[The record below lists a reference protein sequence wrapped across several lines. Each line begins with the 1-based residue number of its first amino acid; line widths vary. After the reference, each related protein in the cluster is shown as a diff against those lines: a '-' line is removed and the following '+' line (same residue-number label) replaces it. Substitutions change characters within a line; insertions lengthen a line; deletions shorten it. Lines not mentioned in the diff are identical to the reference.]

1 MKQNKNIFPSL
12 SIAAAL
18 LIATM
23 FASCTKAELEAP
35 VLKQSAE
42 IRFGIEKNII
52 SKTLTKSGSESES
65 RVLLDYD
72 SNDPSSVGL
81 SMTVVD
87 GIETPISKLPATK
100 GTQISQKEQV
110 TSFDVISYLYADES
124 ATNGALFLEDT
135 VIDGVNTTNN
145 TYYWPPFGVMD
156 FIAAY
161 PSDLFDENEMQT
173 KVKENGQIQFNYTIP
188 SAVEEQQDIM
198 IAMTNDVDCT
208 VGAPVPLQ
216 FKHLLAAVQFK
227 VGDMMLI
234 KINSLSIN
242 GVKGGDVTIQY
253 GENGWSY
260 NSSTTT
266 KYDVI
271 YSTNNEPNFDTSGLP
286 TGSYIA
292 GNDNGLT
299 MFVMPQELGGAQ
311 SITINYTELA
321 TGEPESKTIKFEGNL
336 AHSWQAGKTTT
347 YVLNIGTTVDI
358 EIPTPPDADAHYVIV
373 DMSYKISEL
382 AQKGF
387 YDFEATAYWED
398 DANNNSSK
406 SNISLKTSLTE
417 MQANGYFTD
426 ELWVLEYEVV
436 EGGYKIDGN
445 VVTTLPAPRY
455 KEDIL
460 GSPLIKLNENE
471 GKIYLFLD
479 ENNGTKARTGVLKLT
494 AKIKGNNGESKTIV
508 IGNGRFKQLCPY
520 WTSNIGLER
529 IEDVKDGK
537 DETFPYGFAYDRVV
551 TFSAPSYLTEEWF
564 IADGLRRLLL
574 FFMGSTA
581 EEVLPDTSID
591 IAKEFVDITQEE
603 IAGKQVIKKIV
614 LNYNKLSALSEV
626 ANSEDGKVN
635 TEKLYNYTGN
645 IDISTIEATLY
656 KNLVTDQSTLRKWT
670 RTITGEST
678 DVPKLYAAYIAL
690 KRNKLREVHTIVS
703 QSGETPT
710 TIYEAI
716 LHKVDER
723 SANPGKDIIE
733 WYLPS
738 AYEAQFL
745 EEDLNG
751 SSYISPLEGT
761 YWSSTAGDDASG
773 QAYTYICSNNK
784 YERVNPNEGRLNN
797 AKVRAVRKKPTA
809 N

>member
-12 SIAAAL
+12 SSAAAL

-35 VLKQSAE
+35 VVKQGAE
-42 IRFGIEKNII
+42 IRFGIEKNIT
-52 SKTLTKSGSESES
+52 STPLTKSSSESES

-100 GTQISQKEQV
+100 GAQISQKEQV
-110 TSFDVISYLYADES
+110 TSFDVVSYLYADES

-234 KINSLSIN
+234 KINSLSIEN
-242 GVKGGDVTIQY
+242 VKGDNITINY
-253 GENGWSY
+253 GENGWTYESEI
-260 NSSTTT
+260 ST

-271 YSTNNEPNFDTSGLP
+271 YPKNGEPNFDTSGLP

-299 MFVMPQELGGAQ
+299 MFVMPQNLGADQ
-311 SITINYTELA
+311 KIKIAYTELA
-321 TGEPESKTIKFEGNL
+321 TGESETKEISFSGDL

-358 EIPTPPDADAHYVIV
+358 EIPTPPDADAHYVRV
-373 DMSYKISEL
+373 DMSYNFTQL

-387 YDFEATAYWED
+387 KNFKATAYWEND
-398 DANNNSSK
+398 GNNDASSDK
-406 SNISLKTSLTE
+406 QDITLNTSLSET
-417 MQANGYFTD
+417 QTKGFFTD
-426 ELWVLEYEVV
+426 EQRKLEYEVV
-436 EGGYKIDGN
+436 EGGYKVSGSN
-445 VVTTLPAPRY
+445 VVVSELPEPTFV
-455 KEDIL
+455 KSIIGTPEISL
-460 GSPLIKLNENE
+460 TNNSGTV
-471 GKIYLFLD
+471 YLFLD
-479 ENNGTKARTGVLKLT
+479 ENNGTKDRNGVLKVT
-494 AKIKGNNGESKTIV
+494 GEITENGKTTTII
-508 IGNGRFKQLCPY
+508 IGMGRFKQLCPS
-520 WTSNIGLER
+520 WNNNIGVER
-529 IEDVKDGK
+529 FEDVNEGVVMQYPYGFGYNRKVTYTNSMATQNWGAWLDWLRELILMFLGTTAEEILPDGVNIAEGFVTINTVTVGGREVVSSVILDYSALNKVSNVANSTDGLLNTKALYNFTGDTDLNELETTLNANLSSWNPKVDNATTDAQPEDYAAFVALSRNRMYELQTIIHGK
-537 DETFPYGFAYDRVV
+537 DELQR
-551 TFSAPSYLTEEWF
+551 
-564 IADGLRRLLL
+564 
-574 FFMGSTA
+574 
-581 EEVLPDTSID
+581 
-591 IAKEFVDITQEE
+591 
-603 IAGKQVIKKIV
+603 
-614 LNYNKLSALSEV
+614 
-626 ANSEDGKVN
+626 
-635 TEKLYNYTGN
+635 
-645 IDISTIEATLY
+645 
-656 KNLVTDQSTLRKWT
+656 
-670 RTITGEST
+670 
-678 DVPKLYAAYIAL
+678 
-690 KRNKLREVHTIVS
+690 
-703 QSGETPT
+703 PT
-710 TIYEAI
+710 TTTTYKAI
-716 LHKVDER
+716 LHKD
-723 SANPGKDIIE
+723 AIGNDIIE

-738 AYEAQFL
+738 SEEAKVL
-745 EEDLNG
+745 KETGTG
-751 SSYISPLEGT
+751 SESTPISILDGE
-761 YWSSTAGDDASG
+761 YWSSSAGNDSN
-773 QAYTYICSNNK
+773 AYAHSFTYNNGTFVSVDQQK
-784 YERVNPNEGRLNN
+784 PRMDKL
-797 AKVRAVRKKPTA
+797 KVRAVRKKPTA

>member
-12 SIAAAL
+12 SSAAAL

-35 VLKQSAE
+35 VVKQGAE
-42 IRFGIEKNII
+42 IRFGIEKNIT
-52 SKTLTKSGSESES
+52 STPLTKSGSESES

-234 KINSLSIN
+234 KINSLSIEN
-242 GVKGGDVTIQY
+242 VKGDNITINY
-253 GENGWSY
+253 GENGWTYESEI
-260 NSSTTT
+260 ST

-271 YSTNNEPNFDTSGLP
+271 YPKNGEPNFDTSGLP

-299 MFVMPQELGGAQ
+299 MFVMPQNLGADQ
-311 SITINYTELA
+311 KIKIAYTELA
-321 TGEPESKTIKFEGNL
+321 TGESETKEISFSGDL

-358 EIPTPPDADAHYVIV
+358 KIPTPPDADAHYVRI
-373 DMSYKISEL
+373 DMQYDFSQL
-382 AQKGF
+382 AQRGF
-387 YDFEATAYWED
+387 KNFKATAYWEND
-398 DANNNSSK
+398 ENNDASSDK
-406 SNISLKTSLTE
+406 QDIALSTSLSQ
-417 MQANGYFTD
+417 MQRQGYFTD
-426 ELWVLEYEVV
+426 ELWTLEYEILDNGKYKVPGSNV
-436 EGGYKIDGN
+436 ELDKI
-445 VVTTLPAPRY
+445 PAPIY
-455 KEDIL
+455 SESLL
-460 GSPLIKLNENE
+460 GDTEIPLEQSK
-471 GKIYLFLD
+471 GTVYLFLD
-479 ENNGTKARTGVLKLT
+479 ENNGTINRKGVLKVT
-494 AKIKGNNGESKTIV
+494 GTIDGISKPITIG
-508 IGNGRFKQLCPY
+508 IGAFEQLCPS
-520 WTSNIGLER
+520 WNDSNIGVERFESLE
-529 IEDVKDGK
+529 E
-537 DETFPYGFAYDRVV
+537 EFPYGFNYSRKVRYTSDVN
-551 TFSAPSYLTEEWF
+551 T
-564 IADGLRRLLL
+564 GLLDIPVLGFLYELYLL
-574 FFMGSTA
+574 FTGGITN
-581 EEVLPDTSID
+581 EVLPDGVEMAKDFVKIDSIEVLGT
-591 IAKEFVDITQEE
+591 KVPYSVEFD
-603 IAGKQVIKKIV
+603 
-614 LNYNKLSALSEV
+614 YSALNKVSEV
-626 ANSEDGKVN
+626 AATDNGLLN
-635 TEKLYNYTGN
+635 TAALYGFSGN
-645 IDISTIEATLY
+645 IDISDLEQQIK
-656 KNLVTDQSTLRKWT
+656 KNLPNWKERVINEAETPD
-670 RTITGEST
+670 I
-678 DVPKLYAAYIAL
+678 YAAFIAL
-690 KRNKLREVHTIVS
+690 KCNRMREVFVTIKSKNDDSKFYKVL
-703 QSGETPT
+703 
-710 TIYEAI
+710 
-716 LHKVDER
+716 LHKESEGNGVSKGESVDET
-723 SANPGKDIIE
+723 SDDVIE

-738 AYEAQFL
+738 S
-745 EEDLNG
+745 EEGKTLKEIGTTDANLTSPLNG
-751 SSYISPLEGT
+751 E
-761 YWSSTAGDDASG
+761 YWSSTAGDDSN
-773 QAYTYICSNNK
+773 AYAHSFTYNDGTFVS
-784 YERVNPNEGRLNN
+784 VNQQKPRMDKL
-797 AKVRAVRKKPTA
+797 KVRAVRKKPTA